1 MHKFD
6 HDVSCQPGADRPK
19 DELSVMSHDP
29 NRRLPMPAM
38 RTVSLFLLALAL
50 FANRGFSETKLST
63 AARLGDLTALE
74 EAIKSGAQLEE
85 LDPKSGLT
93 PLQVAQ
99 VFGRQEAVEILLKAG
114 AKSDV
119 EFPSPESLL
128 NAYLDA
134 NERDNAPGAAVLVS
148 RNGKILL
155 AKGVGTLDR
164 ENNKPITKDMV
175 SRIGSVS
182 KQFTAVAILLLAQD
196 GKLSVLD
203 KLSKYYPDYP
213 KGNQIT
219 IHQLLN
225 HTSGIKS
232 FTALPDF
239 MKDVTKE
246 ITPAEMIARF
256 REAKPDF
263 EPGEKWL
270 YNNSGYYLLGDIAT
284 KVAGKPYYDFLN
296 ERVFRANG
304 MKHTGAHRPGL
315 GLANEA
321 KGYDRKP
328 DAPKKW
334 YPAIDWHMSQAGGAG
349 ELYSTVTD
357 MHRWN
362 EALFNGK
369 VLKSKWLS
377 KAHTPLGMDSD
388 GILGDMGKKYGYGW
402 LIDEERGLK
411 KIHHNGGLDGFTS
424 CLVRFPDQNLNI
436 AVLCNS
442 KLPPSALSSGWLPSL
457 IANLFLWRE
466 MSPQA
471 CFRTKE
477 KSEDGELAEYVGTYA
492 FPIGVMRFRIDDG
505 KLSGRLGGQ
514 PWNQLTH
521 TGDDEFKF
529 PQVGANFTF
538 HRDGDGKIEAVELSQ
553 GGANF
558 KGPRF
563 TEPKAAK
570 MKKPALRKY
579 VGTYDFGQIG
589 KLVVR
594 APKADVLLCRL
605 GAQPELA
612 YFPTKGKAGT
622 FFCRTVRVELEFQ
635 ADDKGKIDAV
645 VLHQNGAELPAK
657 KL

>member
-1 MHKFD
+1 
-6 HDVSCQPGADRPK
+6 
-19 DELSVMSHDP
+19 
-29 NRRLPMPAM
+29 M
-38 RTVSLFLLALAL
+38 RTVSIFLLALAL

-63 AARLGDLTALE
+63 AALLGDLTALE

-148 RNGKILL
+148 RNGKILF

-164 ENNKPITKDMV
+164 ENKKPITKAMV

-182 KQFTAVAILLLAQD
+182 KQFTAVAVLLLAQD
-196 GKLSVLD
+196 GKLSVQD
-203 KLSKYYPDYP
+203 KLSKYYPDFP
-213 KGNQIT
+213 RGDRIT

-232 FTALPDF
+232 FTSLPDF
-239 MKDVTKE
+239 MEKVTMKT
-246 ITPAEMIARF
+246 TPAQMITRF
-256 REAKPDF
+256 RDQKPDF
-263 EPGEKWL
+263 EPGKNWF
-270 YNNSGYYLLGDIAT
+270 YNNSGYFLLGDIAT
-284 KVAGKPYYDFLN
+284 KVAGKPYYEFLN
-296 ERVFRANG
+296 DRVFKPQG

-315 GLANEA
+315 DMANEA

-328 DAPKKW
+328 DAPTKW

-349 ELYSTVTD
+349 ELYSTVED

-369 VLKSKWLS
+369 VLKRKWLK
-377 KAHTPLGMDSD
+377 KAHTPLSMETES
-388 GILGDMGKKYGYGW
+388 IMGEMAKKYAYGW
-402 LIDEERGLK
+402 IIDEERGLQ

-424 CLVRFPDQNLNI
+424 SLVRFPDQNFNI

-442 KLPPSALSSGWLPSL
+442 KMPPSALSSGWLPSL
-457 IANLFLWRE
+457 IANIFLWRE
-466 MSPQA
+466 MSPQP
-471 CFRTKE
+471 CFRTE
-477 KSEDGELAEYVGTYA
+477 GKSDDDKLADYVGTYA

-505 KLSGRLGGQ
+505 QLAGRLGGQ
-514 PWNQLTH
+514 PWSKLKH

-538 HRDGDGKIEAVELSQ
+538 HRDDKGTIEAVELIQ
-553 GGANF
+553 GGAKFRGPKF
-558 KGPRF
+558 K
-563 TEPKAAK
+563 EPKAAK
-570 MKKPALRKY
+570 MTQEQLKKY
-579 VGTYDFGQIG
+579 NGTYDFGQLG

-594 APKADVLLCRL
+594 TPRADVMLARL
-605 GAQPELA
+605 GAQPELP
-612 YFPTKGKAGT
+612 YFVAAGKTDT
-622 FFCRTVRVELEFQ
+622 FFCRMVQVELVFKRG
-635 ADDKGKIDAV
+635 DDGMISSV
-645 VLHQNGAELPAK
+645 VLHQNGGQLSAK